1 MRKLILLPIFIFS
14 TVLAMAQTVDDV
26 TLVVSGDGATKEAAT
41 HVALRSAIEQ
51 AYGVFVSA
59 NTEILNDELVKD
71 EIATVAS
78 GNVKSY
84 TELSATVLPNGNH
97 LVSLQATVSTKSLA
111 TYAQSK
117 GASCEFAGAT
127 FGANLKM
134 VELNQKN
141 TKIAFENL
149 VKQLE
154 SFKPFVYDMYERKLE
169 VSQPNA
175 EGEMYF
181 KVSLFTT
188 EIWWDYQEMILSTL
202 NALNMSS
209 GELQN
214 LTQLRVKYY
223 TYPSYINTIDGYD
236 TYLGRPTGSSKS
248 VTYNFYSPLPSN
260 MHEIPVLA
268 RTAFYIEDNLGD
280 CHSIIP
286 SQDGFKKE
294 YYDIWNDDYYNTL
307 SCGAFTKTN
316 LGGFVTFKKTKKNKG
331 IAPAIFAGEAG
342 FLLTYDIERLTKIS
356 KFEIKRL
363 PEKYYDDPGTIIL
376 DDTYSEQCERKA
388 LERISSYSELEKY
401 LSENKPFIFCPERFT
416 LRVDNFTGTP
426 KYNNRP
432 QLPILC
438 KLAKEYEGR
447 IFVGRGDIKEVD
459 RSDSRANIWDDKQFV
474 ELVREWCVNMNGY
487 VHYDNY
493 DYFNMP
499 TSSGWKTVYNNDA
512 VFFFAKGKIVDVLN
526 LEDCNEA
533 VFRHWIE
540 TETQAPEELITK
552 KNNGTTIIKDDNK
565 THIIYNW

>member
-71 EIATVAS
+71 EIATVTS

-260 MHEIPVLA
+260 MYEIPVLA

-286 SQDGFKKE
+286 SKNKREWPDVPVKQE
-294 YYDIWNDDYYNTL
+294 YYDIWNDDHYNSL
-307 SCGAFTKTN
+307 SCGEFQKTS
-316 LGGFVTFKKTKKNKG
+316 LGGFATFKKTKKNKG
-331 IAPAIFAGEAG
+331 IAPALLAGEAG
-342 FLLTYDIERLTKIS
+342 FSLTYDIERLKKIS

-363 PEKYYDDPGTIIL
+363 PEKYYDDPGAIIL

-401 LSENKPFIFCPERFT
+401 LSENKPFIFCPEGFK
-416 LRVDNFTGTP
+416 LYYGKGKFP
-426 KYNNRP
+426 NRP

-447 IFVGRGDIKEVD
+447 IFVGRGDIKED
-459 RSDSRANIWDDKQFV
+459 YSTNSEYIRRDKKFV
-474 ELVREWCVNMNGY
+474 ELVREWCVKMNGY
-487 VHYDNY
+487 FREDYDS
-493 DYFNMP
+493 F
-499 TSSGWKTVYNNDA
+499 TVRPRIGITARYYDA
-512 VFFFAKGKIVDVLN
+512 VFFFAKGKIVDILS
-526 LEDCNEA
+526 LENCNEA

-552 KNNGTTIIKDDNK
+552 KNNETTIINDDNK

>member
-127 FGANLKM
+127 FGANLKLI
-134 VELNQKN
+134 ELNQKN

-154 SFKPFVYDMYERKLE
+154 SFKPFMNDMYERKLE

-181 KVSLFTT
+181 KVSLYTT
-188 EIWWDYQEMILSTL
+188 AAWWDYQEMILSTF

-248 VTYNFYSPLPSN
+248 VTYNFYSPFPN
-260 MHEIPVLA
+260 MPAIPVLA

-294 YYDIWNDDYYNTL
+294 YYNIWNDDYYNTL
-307 SCGAFTKTN
+307 RCGAFTKTN

-331 IAPAIFAGEAG
+331 IAPAIFVGEAG

-363 PEKYYDDPGTIIL
+363 PEKYYDDPGAIIL
-376 DDTYSEQCERKA
+376 DDIYNEQCERKA
-388 LERISSYSELEKY
+388 LEKITSYSELEKY
-401 LSENKPFIFCPERFT
+401 LSENKPFIFCPEGFT

-447 IFVGRGDIKEVD
+447 IFVGRGDIKAGS
-459 RSDSRANIWDDKQFV
+459 SDSGANFWRDKQFV
-474 ELVREWCVNMNGY
+474 EFVREWCVKMNGY
-487 VHYDNY
+487 FREDYTSFVVRPRIGKTANY
-493 DYFNMP
+493 Y
-499 TSSGWKTVYNNDA
+499 DA

-526 LEDCNEA
+526 LKDCNEA

-552 KNNGTTIIKDDNK
+552 
-565 THIIYNW
+565 

>member
-248 VTYNFYSPLPSN
+248 VTYNFYSPLPY

-268 RTAFYIEDNLGD
+268 RSAFYIEDNLGD

-286 SQDGFKKE
+286 SKAVPVKQE

-307 SCGAFTKTN
+307 GGGEFTKTN

-331 IAPAIFAGEAG
+331 IAPAIFVGEAG
-342 FLLTYDIERLTKIS
+342 FSLTYDIERLTKIS

-363 PEKYYDDPGTIIL
+363 PEKYYDDPGAIIL

-401 LSENKPFIFCPERFT
+401 LSENKPFIFCPKGFT
-416 LRVDNFTGTP
+416 LRVDNFTG

-447 IFVGRGDIKEVD
+447 IFVGRGDIKAGS
-459 RSDSRANIWDDKQFV
+459 SDSGANFWRDKQFV
-474 ELVREWCVNMNGY
+474 EFVREWCVKMNGY
-487 VHYDNY
+487 FREDYTSFVVRPRIGKTANY
-493 DYFNMP
+493 Y
-499 TSSGWKTVYNNDA
+499 DA

-526 LEDCNEA
+526 LKDCNEA

-552 KNNGTTIIKDDNK
+552 
-565 THIIYNW
+565 

>member
-1 MRKLILLPIFIFS
+1 MRKLILLPVFIFS
-14 TVLAMAQTVDDV
+14 TLLAMAQTVDDV

-71 EIATVAS
+71 EIATVTS

-127 FGANLKM
+127 FGANLKL

-154 SFKPFVYDMYERKLE
+154 SFKPFMNDMYERKLE

-181 KVSLFTT
+181 KVSLYTT
-188 EIWWDYQEMILSTL
+188 AAWWDYQEMILSTF

-248 VTYNFYSPLPSN
+248 VTYNFYSPLPSIPA
-260 MHEIPVLA
+260 IPVLA
-268 RTAFYIEDNLGD
+268 LSAFYIEDNLGD

-286 SQDGFKKE
+286 SQPYYKEE
-294 YYDIWNDDYYNTL
+294 YYNIWNDDYYNTL
-307 SCGAFTKTN
+307 GGRVSPKTM
-316 LGGFVTFKKTKKNKG
+316 GGWVTFKKTKKNKG
-331 IAPAIFAGEAG
+331 IAPALLAGEG
-342 FLLTYDIERLTKIS
+342 IIGLTYDIERLTKIS

-363 PEKYYDDPGTIIL
+363 PEKYYDDPGAIIL

-388 LERISSYSELEKY
+388 LERILSYSELEKY
-401 LSENKPFIFCPERFT
+401 LSENKPFIFCPKGFT
-416 LRVDNFTGTP
+416 VRVDNFTGTP

-447 IFVGRGDIKEVD
+447 IFVGRGDIKEVY
-459 RSDSRANIWDDKQFV
+459 SSNSGANIWGDKQFV
-474 ELVREWCVNMNGY
+474 EFVREWCVKMNGY
-487 VHYDNY
+487 VHYD
-493 DYFNMP
+493 DYSYFDVP
-499 TSSGWKTVYNNDA
+499 TSSGRKTVYNDDA

>member
-1 MRKLILLPIFIFS
+1 MKTINLLLVFIFS
-14 TVLAMAQTVDDV
+14 AALINAQTVDDV
-26 TLVVSGDGATKEAAT
+26 TLVVSGDGATKEEAT
-41 HVALRSAIEQ
+41 HIALRSAIEQ

-248 VTYNFYSPLPSN
+248 VTYNFYSPLPY

-268 RTAFYIEDNLGD
+268 RSAFYIEDNLGD

-286 SQDGFKKE
+286 SKAVPVKQE

-307 SCGAFTKTN
+307 GGGEFTKTN

-331 IAPAIFAGEAG
+331 IAPAIFVGEAG
-342 FLLTYDIERLTKIS
+342 FSLTYDIERLTKIS

-363 PEKYYDDPGTIIL
+363 PEKYYDDPGAIIL

-401 LSENKPFIFCPERFT
+401 LSENKPFIFCPKGFT
-416 LRVDNFTGTP
+416 LRVDNFTG

-447 IFVGRGDIKEVD
+447 IFVGRGDIKAGS
-459 RSDSRANIWDDKQFV
+459 SDSGANFWRDKQFV
-474 ELVREWCVNMNGY
+474 EFVREWCVKMNGY
-487 VHYDNY
+487 FREDYTSFVVRPRIGKTANY
-493 DYFNMP
+493 Y
-499 TSSGWKTVYNNDA
+499 DA

-526 LEDCNEA
+526 LKDCNEA

-552 KNNGTTIIKDDNK
+552 
-565 THIIYNW
+565 

>member
-1 MRKLILLPIFIFS
+1 MKTINLLLAFIFS
-14 TVLAMAQTVDDV
+14 TVLINAQTVDDV

-127 FGANLKM
+127 FGANLKL

-149 VKQLE
+149 LKQLE
-154 SFKPFVYDMYERKLE
+154 SFRPFLFDMYERKLE

-175 EGEMYF
+175 EGKMSF
-181 KVSLFTT
+181 KVSLYTT

-209 GELQN
+209 GDLQN
-214 LTQLRVKYY
+214 LTQLRIKYY
-223 TYPSYINTIDGYD
+223 TYPVNICTMEKYD
-236 TYLGRPTGSSKS
+236 ADLGKNIGTSRS
-248 VTYNFYSPLPSN
+248 VTYNFYSQLPN
-260 MHEIPVLA
+260 LMEILALA

-286 SQDGFKKE
+286 SKKDIE
-294 YYDIWNDDYYNTL
+294 LPNYPVSSDIENWVEQLYSVGHVYFDIWHDDHYL
-307 SCGAFTKTN
+307 SLRCGKFQKTS
-316 LGGFVTFKKTKKNKG
+316 LGGLPTFEKTTENQG
-331 IAPAIFAGEAG
+331 IAPTLFVGEAD
-342 FLLTYDIERLTKIS
+342 FMLTFDIERLTKIS

-363 PEKYYDDPGTIIL
+363 PEKYYDYPGTIIL
-376 DDTYSEQCERKA
+376 DDIYGEQCERKA
-388 LERISSYSELEKY
+388 LERISHSDFGKY
-401 LSENKPFIFCPERFT
+401 LSENKPFIFCPKGFMLYT
-416 LRVDNFTGTP
+416 NMQWGPMYDHHDDS
-426 KYNNRP
+426 
-432 QLPILC
+432 QLPVLC
-438 KLAKEYEGR
+438 KLAKEYDGR
-447 IFVGRGDIKEVD
+447 IVVGRGDLGNDKSKNLHNV
-459 RSDSRANIWDDKQFV
+459 NCIWNDTLRD
-474 ELVREWCVNMNGY
+474 LVREWCEKMDGTIDGRAITSTHENFRRY
-487 VHYDNY
+487 VYRD
-493 DYFNMP
+493 
-499 TSSGWKTVYNNDA
+499 KEVL
-512 VFFFAKGKIVDVLN
+512 FFAKGKLVDVLD
-526 LEDCNEA
+526 LTHCNEA
-533 VFRHWIE
+533 VLHHWIE
-540 TETQAPEELITK
+540 TGTPVPEELYLK
-552 KNNGTTIIKDDNK
+552 K
-565 THIIYNW
+565 

>member
-363 PEKYYDDPGTIIL
+363 PEKYYDDPGAIIL

-401 LSENKPFIFCPERFT
+401 LSENKPFIFCPKGFT

-474 ELVREWCVNMNGY
+474 EFVREWCVKMNGY
-487 VHYDNY
+487 FRENSSIDVR
-493 DYFNMP
+493 
-499 TSSGWKTVYNNDA
+499 TSIGRYASPNDA

-526 LEDCNEA
+526 LENCNEA

-552 KNNGTTIIKDDNK
+552 KNNGTTIIKDGNK

>member
-1 MRKLILLPIFIFS
+1 
-14 TVLAMAQTVDDV
+14 MAQTVDDV

-248 VTYNFYSPLPSN
+248 VTYNFYSPLPY

-268 RTAFYIEDNLGD
+268 RSAFYIEDNLGD

-286 SQDGFKKE
+286 SKAVPVKQE

-307 SCGAFTKTN
+307 GGGEFTKTN

-331 IAPAIFAGEAG
+331 IAPAIFVGEAG
-342 FLLTYDIERLTKIS
+342 FSLTYDIERLTKIS

-363 PEKYYDDPGTIIL
+363 PEKYYDDPGAIIL

-401 LSENKPFIFCPERFT
+401 LSENKPFIFCPKGFT
-416 LRVDNFTGTP
+416 LRVDNFTG

-447 IFVGRGDIKEVD
+447 IFVGRGDIKSGS
-459 RSDSRANIWDDKQFV
+459 SDSGANFWRDKQFV
-474 ELVREWCVNMNGY
+474 EFVREWCVKMNGY
-487 VHYDNY
+487 FREDYTSFVVRPRIGKTANY
-493 DYFNMP
+493 Y
-499 TSSGWKTVYNNDA
+499 DA

-526 LEDCNEA
+526 LKDCNEA

-552 KNNGTTIIKDDNK
+552 
-565 THIIYNW
+565 

>member
-248 VTYNFYSPLPSN
+248 VTYNFYSPLPY

-268 RTAFYIEDNLGD
+268 RSAFYIEDNLGD

-286 SQDGFKKE
+286 SKAVPVKQE

-307 SCGAFTKTN
+307 GGGEFTKTN

-331 IAPAIFAGEAG
+331 IAPAIFVGEAG
-342 FLLTYDIERLTKIS
+342 FSLTYDIERLTKIS

-363 PEKYYDDPGTIIL
+363 PEKYYDDPGAIIL

-401 LSENKPFIFCPERFT
+401 LSENKPFIFCPKGFT
-416 LRVDNFTGTP
+416 LRVDNFTG

-447 IFVGRGDIKEVD
+447 IFVGRGDIKSGS
-459 RSDSRANIWDDKQFV
+459 SDSGANFWRDKQFV
-474 ELVREWCVNMNGY
+474 EFVREWCVKMNGY
-487 VHYDNY
+487 FREDYTSFVVRPRIGKTANY
-493 DYFNMP
+493 Y
-499 TSSGWKTVYNNDA
+499 DA

-526 LEDCNEA
+526 LKDCNEA

-552 KNNGTTIIKDDNK
+552 
-565 THIIYNW
+565 

>member
-363 PEKYYDDPGTIIL
+363 PEKYYDDPGAIIL

-401 LSENKPFIFCPERFT
+401 LSENKPFIFCPKGFT

-474 ELVREWCVNMNGY
+474 EFVREWCVKMNGY
-487 VHYDNY
+487 FRENSSIDVR
-493 DYFNMP
+493 
-499 TSSGWKTVYNNDA
+499 TSIERYASPNDA

-526 LEDCNEA
+526 LENCNEA

-552 KNNGTTIIKDDNK
+552 KNNGTTIIKDGNK

>member
-1 MRKLILLPIFIFS
+1 MKTINLLLAFIFS
-14 TVLAMAQTVDDV
+14 AVLINAQTVDDV
-26 TLVVSGDGATKEAAT
+26 TLVVSGDGATKDAAT

-84 TELSATVLPNGNH
+84 KELSATILPNGNH

-127 FGANLKM
+127 FGANLKL

-149 VKQLE
+149 LKQLE
-154 SFKPFVYDMYERKLE
+154 SFRPFLFDMYERKLE

-175 EGEMYF
+175 EGEMSF
-181 KVSLFTT
+181 KVSLYTT

-209 GELQN
+209 GDLQN
-214 LTQLRVKYY
+214 LTQLRIKYY
-223 TYPSYINTIDGYD
+223 TYPVNICTMEKYD
-236 TYLGRPTGSSKS
+236 ADLGKNIGTSRS
-248 VTYNFYSPLPSN
+248 VTYNFYSPLPN
-260 MHEIPVLA
+260 LIEILALA

-286 SQDGFKKE
+286 SKNETELPDVPVEQE
-294 YYDIWNDDYYNTL
+294 YYNIWHDDHYL
-307 SCGAFTKTN
+307 SLRCGKFQKTS
-316 LGGFVTFKKTKKNKG
+316 LGGLPTFEKTTENQG
-331 IAPAIFAGEAG
+331 IAPTLFVGEAD
-342 FLLTYDIERLTKIS
+342 FMLTFDIERLTKIS

-363 PEKYYDDPGTIIL
+363 PEKYYDYPGTIIL
-376 DDTYSEQCERKA
+376 DDIYGEQCERKA
-388 LERISSYSELEKY
+388 LESVLSYSELEKY
-401 LSENKPFIFCPERFT
+401 LSENKPFILCPEGFT
-416 LRVDNFTGTP
+416 LYKSIQWGTP
-426 KYNNRP
+426 IYDHGP

-438 KLAKEYEGR
+438 KLAKEYDGR
-447 IFVGRGDIKEVD
+447 IFIGRGDVKYKFSRVW
-459 RSDSRANIWDDKQFV
+459 DSSFR
-474 ELVREWCVNMNGY
+474 ELIQEWCEKKGGSFSGQSISIFSENFTRY
-487 VHYDNY
+487 VRLR
-493 DYFNMP
+493 
-499 TSSGWKTVYNNDA
+499 KDA
-512 VFFFAKGKIVDVLN
+512 VFFFAKGKLVDVL
-526 LEDCNEA
+526 DIHYCNEA

-540 TETQAPEELITK
+540 TETPVPEKLYK
-552 KNNGTTIIKDDNK
+552 K
-565 THIIYNW
+565 